1 MNLEFRNKIINLKSV
16 NSTNEF
22 AKKLIDKYNESDS
35 FVITSDFQ
43 SRGKGQFNNSWESF
57 SGKNLLMSV
66 VISLKKNIKKKFDLN
81 IISSLAVIDV
91 LNEIGFKNISIKW
104 PNDILVGSK
113 KIAGILIETKSK
125 GNEIYKSIIGLGFNV
140 NQEQFKIYDREATS
154 IKLEKNKF
162 FDIIVIRNNFLEKL
176 HNRFLIDITTNYN
189 DYNYY
194 LYLKGKKS
202 TFIIGNK
209 QIRGS
214 IIEVDKSGEIK
225 LRLKNDI
232 KSFQMKEI
240 SYTI

>member
-91 LNEIGFKNISIKW
+91 LNEI
-104 PNDILVGSK
+104 
-113 KIAGILIETKSK
+113 KS
-125 GNEIYKSIIGLGFNV
+125 F
-140 NQEQFKIYDREATS
+140 A
-154 IKLEKNKF
+154 NKF
-162 FDIIVIRNNFLEKL
+162 GCI
-176 HNRFLIDITTNYN
+176 
-189 DYNYY
+189 
-194 LYLKGKKS
+194 
-202 TFIIGNK
+202 
-209 QIRGS
+209 
-214 IIEVDKSGEIK
+214 
-225 LRLKNDI
+225 
-232 KSFQMKEI
+232 
-240 SYTI
+240 

>member
-22 AKKLIDKYNESDS
+22 AKKLIGKYNESDS

-43 SRGKGQFNNSWESF
+43 SRGKGQFNNSWESL

-66 VISLKKNIKKKFDLN
+66 VISLKKNIKTKFDLN

-91 LNEIGFKNISIKW
+91 LNEIGFKNTSIKW

-140 NQEQFKIYDREATS
+140 NQEQFKIYDRE
-154 IKLEKNKF
+154 
-162 FDIIVIRNNFLEKL
+162 
-176 HNRFLIDITTNYN
+176 
-189 DYNYY
+189 
-194 LYLKGKKS
+194 
-202 TFIIGNK
+202 
-209 QIRGS
+209 
-214 IIEVDKSGEIK
+214 
-225 LRLKNDI
+225 
-232 KSFQMKEI
+232 
-240 SYTI
+240 

>member
-1 MNLEFRNKIINLKSV
+1 MNLEFRSKIINLKSV

-22 AKKLIDKYNESDS
+22 AKKLIDTNNESDS

-43 SRGKGQFNNSWESF
+43 SKGKGQFNNSWESL

-66 VISLKKNIKKKFDLN
+66 VISLKKNIKTKFDLN

-91 LNEIGFKNISIKW
+91 LNEIGFKKTSIKW
-104 PNDILVGSK
+104 PNDILVGRK

-125 GNEIYKSIIGLGFNV
+125 GNEIYKSIIGLGLNV
-140 NQEQFKIYDREATS
+140 NQDQFKIHDREATS
-154 IKLEKNKF
+154 IKVEKNKF
-162 FDIIVIRNNFLEKL
+162 FDIIVIRDNFLKKL
-176 HNRFLIDITTNYN
+176 YDRFLINMNTNYN
-189 DYNYY
+189 DYNCY

-202 TFIIGNK
+202 TFIIGEK
-209 QIRGS
+209 QTRGT
-214 IIEVDKSGEIK
+214 IIDVDRSGELK

-232 KSFQMKEI
+232 ESFQMKEI